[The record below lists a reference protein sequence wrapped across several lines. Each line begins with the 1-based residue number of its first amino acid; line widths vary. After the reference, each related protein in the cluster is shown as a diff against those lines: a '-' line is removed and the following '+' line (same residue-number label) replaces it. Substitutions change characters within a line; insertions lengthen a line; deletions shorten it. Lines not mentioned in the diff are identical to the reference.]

1 LRSLGLSLIYR
12 FMFLEDDP
20 NGRGFSP
27 TIFKATKLAEL
38 QVRASDMLDQLNL
51 LLLLSEKYGLSEPKN
66 IIRVLGVDTVNRD
79 INDRF
84 DEWDREKKALY
95 QAARD
100 TLKLNEVTYSDKEK
114 LTEAIQIFRDH
125 TEQLN
130 KSYTAAS
137 LGELLKRL
145 DAIRVDG
152 KILDIR
158 KKRDIHRTKQSNGRK
173 TLTGN
178 TSSKRKL
185 VART

>member
-1 LRSLGLSLIYR
+1 
-12 FMFLEDDP
+12 
-20 NGRGFSP
+20 
-27 TIFKATKLAEL
+27 
-38 QVRASDMLDQLNL
+38 LNL
-51 LLLLSEKYGLSEPKN
+51 LLLLSEQYGLSEPKN

-95 QAARD
+95 QAARE
-100 TLKLNEVTYSDKEK
+100 TLKLNEMTSSDKEK
-114 LTEAIQIFRDH
+114 LIEAIQRFRDH

-137 LGELLKRL
+137 LKELLKRL

-152 KILDIR
+152 KNLDIR
-158 KKRDIHRTKQSNGRK
+158 KKRDIHRTKQSIGRK
-173 TLTGN
+173 TPTGN